1 MRVTGNLAL
10 RLWAAVFSGA
20 MLIMSP
26 LAVAAD
32 KVMHSVAELDDTLH
46 DRSFS
51 GRVII
56 PKDSVWFMER
66 CDKKKD
72 EFGNFICTPVL
83 ELPIYSGVTLMG
95 ERGEVGSRPLLFTTL
110 IDKAESR
117 AMFEVC
123 GNDIRIEN
131 LHLRGPQ
138 TGENHGI
145 TLPYFHGIRVFEAA
159 GKRAA
164 SPCVADNTP
173 DIPEPIR
180 GQLGRNVVI
189 ADNEMEQW
197 TGGAVRTIGVHGNI
211 PIKEWEPHTCA
222 GNSQCCGDPD
232 GVFGPDPDD
241 DVCWKPLTFADA
253 GLVRVEGN
261 FMHHNARNSGGYGV
275 DVNGGSFVTI
285 TGNVFNYNR
294 HAVTATGRGHSGYV
308 ARFNYVLQ
316 GGYRQD
322 PIGAIGYG
330 GYYNQHMD
338 VHGSNPGGYGG
349 PAGTQFDISLN
360 TFRGAQTYAQVMTRS
375 AFWQRGVPD
384 IGIDFRDNVLVHGSL
399 NKAVR
404 FKGFNTAGQG
414 PSSSVGQQIA
424 KFHPSGNR
432 YNTDKIRDLAT
443 GDFDGDG
450 VTDIFIANGT
460 AWFYSRGGKRS
471 WEFLHASTKNIK
483 ELGFAD
489 IDNDGVTDVL
499 YRDPQGNVG
508 FLKNGREDLVPL
520 TTSPVP
526 MKDMR
531 FGDFDGDGKTDMFIT
546 HQGEWRV
553 WRGATKAWE
562 VVNTSGKNISELLF
576 GDFDRVRGT
585 DVATV
590 LSDRW
595 AISSGA
601 TSSWNFLNKR
611 FANTFKNAIAAD
623 FDGNG
628 RTDIAFRRLGQWN
641 VSPDGQGE
649 PRLLGLPGISRDSG
663 LVGRFDKSSPRAMMI
678 YNSPLVLL
686 GGPNR
691 FKIWRGYGTTVDW
704 RDWSDHDMR

>member
-10 RLWAAVFSGA
+10 RLLAAVSSSA
-20 MLIMSP
+20 MLNVSP
-26 LAVAAD
+26 LAFAAD
-32 KVMHSVAELDDTLH
+32 KVVHSVEELDDTLH

-56 PKDSVWFMER
+56 PRDSVWFMER
-66 CDKKKD
+66 CDKEKD
-72 EFGNFICTPVL
+72 EFGNFICAPVL

-95 ERGEVGSRPLLFTTL
+95 ERGELGSRPLLFTTL
-110 IDKAESR
+110 IDKVESR

-123 GNDIRIEN
+123 GNDIRVED

-145 TLPYFHGIRVFEAA
+145 TLPYFHGIRVFQAA

-197 TGGAVRTIGVHGNI
+197 TGGAVRTVGVHGNI

-232 GVFGPDPDD
+232 GVFRPDADD
-241 DVCWKPLTFADA
+241 DICWKPLTFADA
-253 GLVRVEGN
+253 ALVRVEGN
-261 FMHHNARNSGGYGV
+261 FMHHNARDSGGYGV

-322 PIGAIGYG
+322 PIGAVGYR

-338 VHGSNPGGYGG
+338 VHGEKKGGYGG
-349 PAGTQFDISLN
+349 PAGTQFDIALN
-360 TFRGAQTYAQVMTRS
+360 TFRGAQTYAQIRTRS
-375 AFWQRGVPD
+375 AFWQRGVPA

-399 NKAVR
+399 NEAVR
-404 FKGFNTAGQG
+404 FKGFNSGGQG
-414 PSSSVGQQIA
+414 PSSPIGQQIA
-424 KFHPSGNR
+424 RFHPSGNR
-432 YNTDKIRDLAT
+432 FDTDTIRDLAT

-450 VTDIFIANGT
+450 ATDIFIANGT
-460 AWFYSRGGKRS
+460 AWFYSRAGKRP

-489 IDNDGVTDVL
+489 VDNDGVTDVL

-508 FLKNGREDLVPL
+508 FLKSGRVDLMPL

-531 FGDFDGDGKTDMFIT
+531 FGDFDGDGKTDLFVT
-546 HQGEWRV
+546 HQGQWRV
-553 WRGATKAWE
+553 WRGATRAWDL
-562 VVNTSGKNISELLF
+562 VNTSGETISELLF

-595 AISSGA
+595 GVSSAA

-611 FANTFKNAIAAD
+611 FADTFKNAIAAD

-628 RTDIAFRRLGQWN
+628 RTDIAFRRLGRWN

-649 PRLLGLPGISRDSG
+649 PRLLGLPDISRDYG
-663 LVGRFDKSSPRAMMI
+663 LIGRFDKSSPRAMMI
-678 YNSPLVLL
+678 YNAPRLL
-686 GGPNR
+686 GLNR

>member
-1 MRVTGNLAL
+1 MRVNVHLAAL
-10 RLWAAVFSGA
+10 VLSSTLLGMCACVF
-20 MLIMSP
+20 
-26 LAVAAD
+26 AAD
-32 KVMHSVAELDDTLH
+32 KVVHSVEELDDTLH
-46 DRSFS
+46 DRTFA

-83 ELPIYSGVTLMG
+83 EMPIYSGVTLTG
-95 ERGEVGSRPLLFTTL
+95 ERGELGSRPLLFTTL

-117 AMFEVC
+117 SMFEVC

-145 TLPYFHGIRVFEAA
+145 TLPYFHGVRVFEAA
-159 GKRAA
+159 GRRAA

-173 DIPEPIR
+173 DIPEPFR

-232 GVFGPDPDD
+232 GVFPPDPDD

-253 GLVRVEGN
+253 GLVRVERN

-285 TGNVFNYNR
+285 IGNVFNYNR

-338 VHGSNPGGYGG
+338 VHGEGSGGYGG
-349 PAGTQFDISLN
+349 PAGTQYDISLN
-360 TFRGAQTYAQVMTRS
+360 TFRGAQTYGQIRTRS
-375 AFWQRGVPD
+375 AFWQRGIPET
-384 IGIDFRDNVLVHGSL
+384 GIDFKDNVLVHGSL
-399 NKAVR
+399 SDAVR
-404 FKGFNTAGQG
+404 FRKFNPFGG
-414 PSSSVGQQIA
+414 PSNSTARQYA

-432 YNTDKIRDLAT
+432 YDTDPVRDLAT

-450 VTDIFIANGT
+450 VTDVFIANGT
-460 AWFYSRGGKRS
+460 GWFYSRGGKRP
-471 WEFLHASTKNIK
+471 WEFLHASTKNIR

-499 YRDPQGNVG
+499 YRDPQGSVG
-508 FLKNGREDLVPL
+508 YLKSGREDLVAL

-531 FGDFDGDGKTDMFIT
+531 FGDFDGDGKTDMFVT
-546 HQGEWRV
+546 HQGKWRV
-553 WRGATKAWE
+553 WRGSTKAWE
-562 VVNTSGKNISELLF
+562 VVNTSGKKISELLF

-595 AISSGA
+595 AISSAA

-611 FANTFKNAIAAD
+611 LVSSFENAIAAD

-628 RTDIAFRRLGQWN
+628 RTDIAYRVLGLWM
-641 VSPDGQGE
+641 VSQDGQSE
-649 PRLLGLPGISRDSG
+649 MRLLGMPSVGRNFG

-678 YNSPLVLL
+678 YNAPGIL
-686 GGPNR
+686 GPNHY
-691 FKIWRGYGTTVDW
+691 KIWRGYGTTADW
-704 RDWSDHDMR
+704 RDWSEHDMR